1 MKAVHCPID
10 TSLNFTQANKLI
22 RDLKPEHLVI
32 PEVYTQPPGMAP
44 HRTDLVIES
53 IGVDIRFL
61 FNEKF
66 LIFNL
71 CLQFSVLYSFFTI
84 FIKYVYVLKK
94 KYIK

>member
-1 MKAVHCPID
+1 MINIIFYLFDFIEPDFPYLDALAPFQPLSMKAVHCPID

-53 IGVDIRFL
+53 IGVSIHL
-61 FNEKF
+61 F
-66 LIFNL
+66 
-71 CLQFSVLYSFFTI
+71 C
-84 FIKYVYVLKK
+84 
-94 KYIK
+94 

>member
-53 IGVDIRFL
+53 IGVDVFYLMKNFSFLIYVYNFL
-61 FNEKF
+61 FCI
-66 LIFNL
+66 LSL
-71 CLQFSVLYSFFTI
+71 LY
-84 FIKYVYVLKK
+84 L
-94 KYIK
+94 